1 MMETPPAWSPE
12 LLDDYV
18 REVRKYPKQRMMEK
32 KREEMI
38 QAEKAGDFLR
48 AAQIASEII
57 ALERQ

>member
-18 REVRKYPKQRMMEK
+18 REVRKYPKQRMTEK